1 MENLVVG
8 ILAILVGGLLTVAGY
23 AALRA
28 VIAVWGAF
36 AGFLLGAG
44 IVASFTGDGF
54 LSTLLGWGVGAA
66 VGLAFGLI
74 AYLYYAV
81 SVVLAM
87 SAIGFTLGST
97 LLAALGVTWTWLLV
111 LAGVAG
117 GVLLAVLAIVGDVPM
132 LLLTVLG
139 ALAGASITVTGL
151 LLVFGVLD
159 RTDLADPET
168 TTSLE
173 LGWWWTAVYVVLV
186 VVGLVA
192 QLRDQAARS
201 GTLRQSWERT
211 A

>member
-1 MENLVVG
+1 MENLILG
-8 ILAILVGGLLTVAGY
+8 IVAILVGGLLTVAGY

-44 IVASFTGDGF
+44 LVTTFTGEGF
-54 LSTLLGWGVGAA
+54 LATLLGWGVGLA

-97 LLAALGVTWTWLLV
+97 LVAALGVTWTWLLV

-117 GVLLAVLAIVGDVPM
+117 GVLLAVLAIVGDMPM
-132 LLLTVLG
+132 FLLTVLG
-139 ALAGASITVTGL
+139 AFAGASITITGL

-168 TTSLE
+168 TNTLE
-173 LGWWWTAVYVVLV
+173 LGWWWTAGYIALV
-186 VVGLVA
+186 IVGLVV

-201 GTLRQSWERT
+201 GTLRQSWER
-211 A
+211 AA

>member
-8 ILAILVGGLLTVAGY
+8 FIAILVGGVLTVAGY
-23 AALRA
+23 AALRV

-36 AGFLLGAG
+36 AGFVLGAG
-44 IVASFTGDGF
+44 AVASITGDGF
-54 LSTLLGWGVGAA
+54 LSTVLGWGVG
-66 VGLAFGLI
+66 LALAIVLGLI

-97 LLAALGVTWTWLLV
+97 LLAAFGVTWTWLLV

-117 GVLLAVLAIVGDVPM
+117 GILLAVLAIVGDLPM
-132 LLLTVLG
+132 LLLTILG

-159 RTDLADPET
+159 RADLSDPET
-168 TTSLE
+168 TTGLE
-173 LGWWWTAVYVVLV
+173 LGWWWTALYLGLAAAGMVL
-186 VVGLVA
+186 

>member
-1 MENLVVG
+1 MENLVIG

-28 VIAVWGAF
+28 VIAVWGAV

-44 IVASFTGDGF
+44 LVATFTGEGF
-54 LSTLLGWGVGAA
+54 LATLLGWGVGLA

-97 LLAALGVTWTWLLV
+97 LVAALGVTWTWLLV

-117 GVLLAVLAIVGDVPM
+117 GVLLAVLAIVGDLPM

-139 ALAGASITVTGL
+139 ALAGASITITGL

-168 TTSLE
+168 TTNLE
-173 LGWWWTAVYVVLV
+173 LGWWWTAGYVALV
-186 VVGLVA
+186 VIGLVV

-201 GTLRQSWERT
+201 GTLRQSWER
-211 A
+211 AA

>member
-1 MENLVVG
+1 MENLVIG
-8 ILAILVGGLLTVAGY
+8 ILAIVVGGLLTVAGY

-44 IVASFTGDGF
+44 LVATFTGEGF
-54 LSTLLGWGVGAA
+54 LATLLGWGVGLA
-66 VGLAFGLI
+66 VALTFGLI

-117 GVLLAVLAIVGDVPM
+117 GVLLAVLAIVGDLPM

-159 RTDLADPET
+159 RTDLAEPET
-168 TTSLE
+168 TTTLE
-173 LGWWWTAVYVVLV
+173 LGWWWTAAYAALV
-186 VVGLVA
+186 VVGLVI

-201 GTLRQSWERT
+201 GTLRQSWER
-211 A
+211 AA

>member
-1 MENLVVG
+1 MEDLVIG
-8 ILAILVGGLLTVAGY
+8 IIAILVGGMLTLAGY
-23 AALRA
+23 AALRV
-28 VIAVWGAF
+28 VIAIWGAL

-44 IVASFTGDGF
+44 AVATLTGDGF
-54 LSTLLGWGVGAA
+54 LVTVLGWGVG
-66 VGLAFGLI
+66 LALAIVFGMI

-87 SAIGFTLGST
+87 SVIGFTLGST

-117 GVLLAVLAIVGDVPM
+117 GILLAILAIVGDLPM

-139 ALAGASITVTGL
+139 ALAGASITTTGL

-159 RTDLADPET
+159 RTDLAEPET

-173 LGWWWTAVYVVLV
+173 LSWWWTALYLTLAVL
-186 VVGLVA
+186 GMA
-192 QLRDQAARS
+192 IQLRDQAARS
-201 GTLRQSWERT
+201 GTLRDSWERT
-211 A
+211 V

>member
-1 MENLVVG
+1 MENLVIG

-28 VIAVWGAF
+28 VIAVWGAV

-44 IVASFTGDGF
+44 LVATFTGEGF
-54 LSTLLGWGVGAA
+54 LATLLGWGVGLA

-97 LLAALGVTWTWLLV
+97 LVAALGVTWTWLLV

-117 GVLLAVLAIVGDVPM
+117 GVLLAVLAIVGDLPM

-139 ALAGASITVTGL
+139 ALAGASITITGL

-159 RTDLADPET
+159 RADLADPET
-168 TTSLE
+168 TTNLE
-173 LGWWWTAVYVVLV
+173 LGWWWTAGYVALV
-186 VVGLVA
+186 VIGLVV

-201 GTLRQSWERT
+201 GTLRQSWER
-211 A
+211 AA

>member
-44 IVASFTGDGF
+44 VVATFTGEGF
-54 LSTLLGWGVGAA
+54 LSTLLGWGVGLA

-151 LLVFGVLD
+151 LLVFGLLD
-159 RTDLADPET
+159 RTDLAEPET
-168 TTSLE
+168 TTTLE
-173 LGWWWTAVYVVLV
+173 LGWWWTAIYFVLV
-186 VVGLVA
+186 VVGLVV

-201 GTLRQSWERT
+201 GTLRESWERT